1 MSRNVKAR
9 DSVTISEEESAAL
22 CTEAGKLVFTR
33 YLERNCALLLQ
44 GNRLTAAEF
53 PDESKVGAIYVGKVK
68 SVVKSIPAC
77 FVEIAEGEV
86 CFLAWKDAKDP
97 FLTNRRKDGRIL
109 EGDEFPVQVVRDA
122 QKTKQASVSANVSLA
137 NDHFA
142 LTLGSHGVA
151 FSGRLSGGQRDT
163 LRKMLQEVGILS
175 GNDLEQSHV
184 TPEPGALKPDV
195 PKPGG
200 PKTGAPESSPP
211 LRTGL
216 MVRTRAGELLD
227 APEGKAILKEQFF
240 RLAKEY
246 KTLLQAAAHRT
257 CFSCL
262 KKPQEGFETILNSRI
277 PPEDYEEVVT
287 DDAALYER
295 LHAHVEEHLPGK
307 KVRLYQDSF
316 PLEKLY
322 GLHTKLEEALNP
334 RVWLK
339 CGGYLVIQPT
349 EALTVIDVNSGKYEG
364 GRRGAEEESAW
375 KVDLE
380 AAEEI
385 ALQLRLRNLSGI
397 IVVDFINLQEEEHK
411 KHLMSSLKKF
421 VRRDKVK
428 TVVVDMTPLGLVE
441 ITRKKVS
448 KPLYELIGTAGK
460 K

>member
-1 MSRNVKAR
+1 MSRNVKSR

-33 YLERNCALLLQ
+33 CLGRNCALLLQ

-53 PDESKVGAIYVGKVK
+53 PDESKVGAIYNGKVK

-86 CFLAWKDAKDP
+86 CFLSWKDAKDP
-97 FLTNRRKDGRIL
+97 FLTNRRRDGRIL
-109 EGDEFPVQVVRDA
+109 EGDEFPVQVIRDA
-122 QKTKQASVSANVSLA
+122 QKAKQASVSANVSLA

-142 LTLGSHGVA
+142 LTFGAPGVG
-151 FSGRLSGGQRDT
+151 FSGRLSGEQRDT
-163 LRKMLQEVGILS
+163 LREMLQEAGILS
-175 GNDLEQSHV
+175 GNDLEQSLV

-195 PKPGG
+195 PEP
-200 PKTGAPESSPP
+200 GAPETAPP

-216 MVRTRAGELLD
+216 MVRTRAGEFLD

-246 KTLLQAAAHRT
+246 KTLLQTAAHRT

-295 LHAHVEEHLPGK
+295 LRAHVEEHFPGK

-375 KVDLE
+375 KVNLE

-397 IVVDFINLQEEEHK
+397 IVVDFINLQEEGHK
-411 KHLMSSLKKF
+411 KRLMSSLKSF

-448 KPLYELIGTAGK
+448 KPLYELLGTAGK